1 MQEGAKK
8 RWLVFVSHGGVDTWV
23 ARQIEREIR
32 EAGADAFLDEANI
45 AVGEDFPETIR
56 AYLQQADELLVL
68 LTPWSIRRPWVWV
81 EVGAA
86 FQRAILIV
94 GVLHGLSPDELR
106 ADTSIPIFLLERN
119 LINLNDIQ
127 RYFDQLRRRVGDQ
140 REDAT

>member
-1 MQEGAKK
+1 MQEPAGKP
-8 RWLVFVSHGGVDTWV
+8 RLVFVSHGGADTWV

-32 EAGADAFLDEANI
+32 EAGAEAFLDESNI
-45 AVGEDFPETIR
+45 GIGEDFPEAIR
-56 AYLQQADELLVL
+56 AYLQRADELLVL
-68 LTPWSIRRPWVWV
+68 LTPWSVRRPWVWV

-106 ADTSIPIFLLERN
+106 SDTSIPIFLLERN

-127 RYFDQLRRRVGDQ
+127 RYFEQLRRRVGEQ
-140 REDAT
+140 REDTA